1 MTLWLDALSALTS
14 HSWTALLVFA
24 VSLWAVFVM
33 RGILLW
39 LFGEALREDE
49 RLALSAGAWLLPIF
63 LFSVLGF
70 GAALIFNPFIGELI
84 CLALAL
90 IASVFFLRLRAEIPF
105 FVFIVL
111 FFISALLRF
120 AFISDL
126 TLPSY
131 FDSAEHYRLIL
142 LLEDSLNSGDWVNEL
157 GSVNYHLGFHVIIV
171 FLARVLHT
179 NIIDLMLVFG
189 QVTLAL
195 LPFPLYF
202 IVKRITN
209 SSASALLAGAVVG
222 FGFHMPAHL
231 MNWGKYPALLGF
243 ALFLFVFGFG
253 FILTQPQKFLRRPAA
268 WILVILALLCAGLI
282 HTRILILAAL
292 TAPALL
298 LAQFASRRW
307 VSFFI
312 LSAALGILLVFI
324 QINSALN
331 VFITSYLRNDL
342 WALLLVLPLAG
353 VAAWHFPKP
362 TFFLLAWLTLS
373 LACVFIPISLPGFG
387 VQTMLDRPFAQMFA
401 ALPLATISGLGLT
414 ALTYL
419 AARLTPDLNLIQRFI
434 PILIPGL
441 FLLNTALNYSF
452 HPSACCRFAT
462 RDDLA
467 AFTWLDENT
476 PADAEVWIA
485 SASLLVTSLEP
496 PGAPIAVDAGIWIQ
510 PFTDRRFRFAPSEYA
525 FANET
530 SHADLCEHDSSY
542 VYVGGM
548 PQSFDA
554 AQLDSQPQWYLPV
567 FILPE
572 ARVYQILCAAK

>member
-70 GAALIFNPFIGELI
+70 GTALIFNPFIGELI

-90 IASVFFLRLRAEIPF
+90 IASLFFLRLRAEIPF

-142 LLEDSLNSGDWVNEL
+142 LLEDSLNSGTWVNEL

-171 FLARVLHT
+171 FLARVFHT

-209 SSASALLAGAVVG
+209 SSASAMLAGAVVG

-243 ALFLFVFGFG
+243 ALFLFVFSFG
-253 FILTQPQKFLRRPAA
+253 FILTQPQKFLRRPAV

-282 HTRILILAAL
+282 HTRILILATL

-312 LSAALGILLVFI
+312 LSAALSILLVFI

-387 VQTMLDRPFAQMFA
+387 VQTLLDRPFVQMFT

-419 AARLTPDLNLIQRFI
+419 AARLLPDLNLIQRFI
-434 PILIPGL
+434 PFLIPGL
-441 FLLNTALNYSF
+441 FLLNTTLNYSF
-452 HPSACCRFAT
+452 YPSPCCRFAT

-476 PADAEVWIA
+476 PTDAEIWIA
-485 SASLLVTSLEP
+485 SSSLFVTSFEP
-496 PGAPIAVDAGIWIQ
+496 PVAPVGADAGIWI
-510 PFTDRRFRFAPSEYA
+510 PSLIERGIRFAPSGYA
-525 FANET
+525 FASEP
-530 SHADLCEHDSSY
+530 SHIDLCEHDARY
-542 VYVGGM
+542 IYVGGM
-548 PQSFDA
+548 PQSFDT

-572 ARVYQILCAAK
+572 ARVYKILCAAN